1 MITKNIQL
9 SGEDLVKK
17 LTGVPFR
24 KKDAPTD
31 HPTHYA
37 DNLKLL
43 HQLQVL
49 RLEMEMQQEQ
59 RFDDQDPLEET
70 HSRQTELFE
79 ISPDGYFALNMLGI
93 IQEVNVTG
101 ANLMGTAKDEL
112 ANQPF
117 LNYIAADDQET
128 FRNCWHHLM
137 DTNNNQVLKATV
149 LKPDGHSIF
158 VKIALS
164 GTWIEEEFFVL
175 LSMTDVSIWKQLEE
189 VNTFLL
195 DCNWS
200 TSGQDFFQSLA
211 EYLGHNLEMDYVSVN
226 KLISDTAEAEI
237 ISVYPYEEVHANVRF
252 SLADSGLGNLLDR
265 KSFCYP
271 NGAHYLFP
279 NNILLQQ
286 LCAESFAG
294 TTLWGSGG
302 RPVGFIVLIGRQ
314 PILDIRLLEIIFKQ
328 ISVRAAAELE
338 HRQLEETIMQS
349 RNELEWQVKSRTTE
363 LQAANEKLR
372 HEIRIRQQQEQSLKE
387 AEEKYRTVAD
397 YTYNWETWL
406 NNNGE
411 YIYVSPSCKRIS
423 GYTVEEFIQD
433 PALLIRITHPED
445 RRRVEE
451 HFAKA
456 IKGEVHNGPFE
467 FRILTR
473 DGHERWIDHHS
484 QPVFDSGG
492 SFIGQRGS
500 NQDITQRK
508 VAEKILL
515 DSQKHLRQL
524 SQRMEAITEAERT
537 RIAREIHDELG
548 HLLSALKYD
557 MEGIVNRPELSV
569 EHLKNE
575 LEVMVDMVDSLIDSV
590 RKIATELRPGIL
602 DHLGLFP
609 AIEWQLKQFRLRTK
623 ICCSFS
629 MEEMELSFD
638 KNETNIIFR
647 ILQEMLT
654 NITRHAEAT
663 HVDVL
668 LSKTDTHFMM
678 EVTDNGIGF
687 QYDDYHQVNT
697 LGLIGMKER
706 ALSIG
711 GDIQINSKP
720 GKGTKVRFLLPRG

>member
-294 TTLWGSGG
+294 ATLWGSGG

-492 SFIGQRGS
+492 AFIGQRGS

-557 MEGIVNRPELSV
+557 MEGLVNRSELSV